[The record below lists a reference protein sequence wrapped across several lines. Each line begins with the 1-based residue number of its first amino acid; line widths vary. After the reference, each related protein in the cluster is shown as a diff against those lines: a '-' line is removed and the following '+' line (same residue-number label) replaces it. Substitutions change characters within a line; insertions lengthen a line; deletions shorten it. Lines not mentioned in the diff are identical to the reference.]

1 MKITVKN
8 TGTLLDV
15 LMEEFGNASRSKVR
29 KLIKGGCIS
38 DATGTYK
45 HPETILP
52 KGLVLDYD
60 KFEKSVKTPNTPFR
74 ILFEDDYLIAVI
86 KPAGILTHGVPGAK
100 VWSLHQQ
107 VNKYI
112 KDESEG
118 RKRALVIHRLDRE
131 VTGIVLMAKT
141 EEIQQKVKDNWKEA
155 EKLYY
160 AFVEGHPKEKEG
172 TISSWLWE
180 DGRHI
185 MHSGNETPESK
196 FAITHYKEID
206 QRGDNSLIR
215 VKLETGRK
223 NQIRVHMSDIGCPI
237 IGDYRYGADS
247 TITRMIRLVAYSL
260 TFPHPVT
267 GKIIKLETKL
277 PRTFL
282 VLGDTDEKYK

>member
-8 TGTLLDV
+8 TGTLLDI
-15 LMEEFGNASRSKVR
+15 LMAEFGHASKSKVR

-38 DATGTYK
+38 DPTGSYK
-45 HPETILP
+45 HPETVLP
-52 KGLVLDYD
+52 KGTVLDYD
-60 KFEKSVKTPNTPFR
+60 KFEVSVKKTDTPFR
-74 ILFEDDYLIAVI
+74 ILFEDEHLIAVI
-86 KPAGILTHGVPGAK
+86 KPAGILTHGKPGVK

-118 RKRALVIHRLDRE
+118 RKRAFVIHRLDRE

-141 EEIQQKVKDNWKEA
+141 EEIQNKVKDNWKSV

-160 AFVEGHPKEKEG
+160 AFVEGHPKEAEG

-180 DGRHI
+180 DGRQI
-185 MHSGNETPESK
+185 MHSGNETPDSK
-196 FAITHYKEID
+196 FAVTHYKEID
-206 QRGDNSLIR
+206 QRGNNSLIR

-237 IGDYRYGADS
+237 VGDYRYGADP
-247 TITRMIRLVAYSL
+247 TIKRMIRLIAYSL

-267 GKIIKLETKL
+267 GKIIKLEIKM

-282 VLGDTDEKYK
+282 VLSEDDEKYK

>member
-8 TGTLLDV
+8 TGTLLDI
-15 LMEEFGNASRSKVR
+15 LMAEFGHASKSKVR

-38 DATGTYK
+38 DPTGSYK
-45 HPETILP
+45 HPETVLP
-52 KGLVLDYD
+52 KGTVLDYD
-60 KFEKSVKTPNTPFR
+60 KFEVSVKKADTPFR
-74 ILFEDDYLIAVI
+74 ILFEDENLIAVI
-86 KPAGILTHGVPGAK
+86 KPAGILTHGKPGVK

-112 KDESEG
+112 KDETEG
-118 RKRALVIHRLDRE
+118 RKRAFVIHRLDRE

-141 EEIQQKVKDNWKEA
+141 EEIQNKVKDNWKSV

-160 AFVEGHPKEKEG
+160 AFVEGHPKEPEG

-180 DGRHI
+180 DGRQI
-185 MHSGNETPESK
+185 MHSGNETPDSK
-196 FAITHYKEID
+196 FAVTHYKEID
-206 QRGDNSLIR
+206 QRGNNSLIR

-237 IGDYRYGADS
+237 VGDYRYGADP
-247 TITRMIRLVAYSL
+247 TIKRMIRLIAYSL

-267 GKIIKLETKL
+267 GKIIKLEIKM

-282 VLGDTDEKYK
+282 VLSEDDEKYK

>member
-8 TGTLLDV
+8 TGTLLEV
-15 LMEEFGNASRSKVR
+15 LMEEFGQASKSKVR

-45 HPETILP
+45 HPETVIP
-52 KGLVLDYD
+52 KGIVLDYD
-60 KFEKSVKTPNTPFR
+60 KFEKTTKNTNTPFR
-74 ILFEDDYLIAVI
+74 ILLEDDHIIAVL
-86 KPAGILTHGVPGAK
+86 KPAGILTHGKPGVK

-118 RKRALVIHRLDRE
+118 RKRAFVVHRLDRE
-131 VTGIVLMAKT
+131 VSGIVLMAKS
-141 EEIQQKVKDNWKEA
+141 EEIQQKIKDNWKEA

-185 MHSGNETPESK
+185 MHSGNETAESK

-206 QRGDNSLIR
+206 QRGDNSLLR

-223 NQIRVHMSDIGCPI
+223 NQIRVHMSDMGCPI
-237 IGDYRYGADS
+237 IGDYRYGADA
-247 TITRMIRLVAYSL
+247 TVNRMIRLIAYSL

-267 GKIIKLETKL
+267 GKTIKLETKM

-282 VLGDTDEKYK
+282 VLEDKDENYK